1 MVNGQWS
8 IKVNFSDIIGQEE
21 VKQHLAKLLAENKLP
36 HAIMLC
42 GPRGAGKLPL
52 ALAFAQMLLCQHPN
66 EDGACGN
73 CSDCH
78 MSAIWAHPDLHFS
91 FPVYKGKST
100 DRPISDDFLPQWRE
114 QISRCPYFD
123 TEEWLE
129 DIGAENQ
136 QIVIYVQESDN
147 LQRKL
152 ALKSSQG
159 GRKVVIIWLPER
171 MNEQTGNKLLKLIEE
186 PPVGTHF
193 LLVSQEPDMVL
204 GTIQSR
210 VQRINV
216 PALPED
222 VISEALQARQSM
234 SPEDAKLLAH
244 IAQGSYTEAL
254 KRIKLDSEHQ
264 QFFELFVQLMR
275 QSYARRIKEMHLWSL
290 AVSELGRER
299 QKRMLEYF
307 QQQLR
312 ENFIYNYHKPQLN
325 FLGREEENFSTRF
338 APFINERNVVGIMN
352 ELSDAE
358 RDIAQNVSARMV
370 FFDLALKMIVLLKNG

>member
-1 MVNGQWS
+1 M
-8 IKVNFSDIIGQEE
+8 NFSDIIGQEE
-21 VKQHLAKLLAENKLP
+21 VKQHLTRLLTENKLP
-36 HAIMLC
+36 HAIMFC
-42 GPRGAGKLPL
+42 GPKGAGKLPL
-52 ALAFAQMLLCQHPN
+52 ALAFAQTLLCQHPTD
-66 EDGACGN
+66 DGACGS

-78 MSAIWAHPDLHFS
+78 MSTIWAHPDLHFS
-91 FPVYKGKST
+91 FPVYKAKST
-100 DRPISDDFLPQWRE
+100 DHPISEDYLPQWRE
-114 QISRCPYFD
+114 QISRSPYFD
-123 TEEWLE
+123 TEDWLE

-147 LQRKL
+147 LQKKL

-193 LLVSQEPDMVL
+193 LLVSQEPDLVL

-210 VQRINV
+210 VQRINM
-216 PALPED
+216 PALSEE
-222 VISEALQARQSM
+222 VICEALQVRHAM

-254 KRIKLDSEHQ
+254 KRMQSDSEQ
-264 QFFELFVQLMR
+264 KLFFDLFVQLMR
-275 QSYARRIKEMHLWSL
+275 HSYARRIKEMHQWSL
-290 AVSELGRER
+290 VVADLGRER
-299 QKRMLEYF
+299 QKRMLKYF

-312 ENFIYNYHKPQLN
+312 ENYIYNFHQPQIN

-338 APFINERNVVGIMN
+338 APFINERNVVGIMT

-358 RDIAQNVSARMV
+358 RDISQNVNARMV
-370 FFDLALKMIVLLKNG
+370 FFDLALKMIILLKTP

>member
-1 MVNGQWS
+1 MVNWC
-8 IKVNFSDIIGQEE
+8 DIIGQEE
-21 VKQHLAKLLAENKLP
+21 VKQHLIRLLAENKLP

-42 GPRGAGKLPL
+42 GPKGAGKLPL
-52 ALAFAQMLLCQHPN
+52 ALAFAQMLLCQHPT

-78 MSAIWAHPDLHFS
+78 MSSLWAHPDLHFS
-91 FPVYKGKST
+91 FPVYKAKSS
-100 DRPISDDFLPQWRE
+100 DHPISDDYLQQWRE
-114 QISRCPYFD
+114 QISRTPYFD
-123 TEEWLE
+123 TEDWLE

-136 QIVIYVQESDN
+136 QVVIYVQESDN
-147 LQRKL
+147 LQKKL

-193 LLVSQEPDMVL
+193 LLVSQEPDLVL

-216 PALPED
+216 PALPEQ
-222 VISEALQARQSM
+222 VISQALQERYAMPQ
-234 SPEDAKLLAH
+234 DNANLLAH

-254 KRIKLDSEHQ
+254 KRMQRDSEQQ
-264 QFFELFVQLMR
+264 QFFDLFVQLMR
-275 QSYARRIKEMHLWSL
+275 HSYARRIKEMHLWSL

-312 ENFIYNYHKPQLN
+312 ENFIYNFHQPQMN

-338 APFINERNVVGIMN
+338 APFIGERNVVGIMN
-352 ELSDAE
+352 ELSDAQ
-358 RDIAQNVSARMV
+358 RDIAQNVSPRMV
-370 FFDLALKMIVLLKNG
+370 FFDLALKMIVLLKTP

>member
-1 MVNGQWS
+1 MS
-8 IKVNFSDIIGQEE
+8 FADIIGQEE
-21 VKQHLAKLLAENKLP
+21 VKQHLMRLLMENKLP

-52 ALAFAQMLLCQHPN
+52 ALAFAQTLLCQHPTD
-66 EDGACGN
+66 DGACGS
-73 CSDCH
+73 CSDCQ
-78 MSAIWAHPDLHFS
+78 MTSLWAHPDLHFS
-91 FPVYKGKST
+91 FPVFKGKST
-100 DRPISDDFLPQWRE
+100 DHPVSEDFLPQWRE

-147 LQRKL
+147 LQKKL

-159 GRKVVIIWLPER
+159 GRKVVVIWLPER

-186 PPVGTHF
+186 PPVGTYF

-216 PALPED
+216 PALPEED
-222 VISEALQARQSM
+222 ISKALQERHSM
-234 SPEDAKLLAH
+234 PEEDANLLAH

-254 KRIKLDSEHQ
+254 KRMQNDSEQQ
-264 QFFELFVQLMR
+264 QFFDLFVQLMR
-275 QSYARRIKEMHLWSL
+275 HSYARRIKDIHQWSL
-290 AVSELGRER
+290 VVSELGRER

-312 ENFIYNYHKPQLN
+312 ENFIYNFHKPQIN

-338 APFINERNVVGIMN
+338 APFINQHNVVGIMA
-352 ELSDAE
+352 ELSDAQ
-358 RDIAQNVSARMV
+358 RDISQNVSARIV

>member
-1 MVNGQWS
+1 M
-8 IKVNFSDIIGQEE
+8 NFSDIIGQEQ
-21 VKQHLAKLLAENKLP
+21 VKGHLMRLLTENKLP

-42 GPRGAGKLPL
+42 GPKGAGKLPL
-52 ALAFAQMLLCQHPN
+52 ALAFAQTLLCQHPGP
-66 EDGACGN
+66 DGACGQ

-78 MSAIWAHPDLHFS
+78 MSTLWTHPDLHFS
-91 FPVYKGKST
+91 FPICKAKSS
-100 DRPISDDFLPQWRE
+100 DHPVSDDYLPQWRE
-114 QISRCPYFD
+114 QISRAPYFD
-123 TEEWLE
+123 TEDWLE
-129 DIGAENQ
+129 DIKAENQ
-136 QIVIYVQESDN
+136 QITIYVQESDN

-159 GRKVVIIWLPER
+159 GRKVVVVWLPER
-171 MNEQTGNKLLKLIEE
+171 MMEQTANKLLKLIEE

-193 LLVSQEPDMVL
+193 LLVSQEPDRVL

-216 PALPED
+216 PPLPED
-222 VISEALQARQSM
+222 VISQALQVFHGLPA
-234 SPEDAKLLAH
+234 ENANLLAH

-254 KRIKLDSEHQ
+254 KRMLSGSEQ
-264 QFFELFVQLMR
+264 QLFFDLFVQLMR
-275 QSYARRIKEMHLWSL
+275 HSYARRIKEMHQWSM
-290 AVSELGRER
+290 AVAELGRER

-312 ENFIYNYHKPQLN
+312 ENFIYNFHQPELN
-325 FLGREEENFSTRF
+325 YLGREEENFSTRF

-352 ELSDAE
+352 ELSDAG

-370 FFDLALKMIVLLKNG
+370 FFDLALKMIVLLKTP

>member
-1 MVNGQWS
+1 MT
-8 IKVNFSDIIGQEE
+8 FSDIIGQEE
-21 VKQHLAKLLAENKLP
+21 VKEHLARLLREKKLP
-36 HAIMLC
+36 HAIMFC
-42 GPRGAGKLPL
+42 GPKGSGKLPL
-52 ALAFAQMLLCQHPN
+52 ALAFAQMLLCQNPSN
-66 EDGACGN
+66 EGACGT
-73 CSDCH
+73 CSDCQ
-78 MSAIWAHPDLHFS
+78 MSSLWTHPDLHFS
-91 FPVYKGKST
+91 FPIYKGKSS
-100 DRPISDDFLPQWRE
+100 DKPVSDDFLQEWRE
-114 QISRCPYFD
+114 QISRSPYFD
-123 TEEWLE
+123 TEDWLE

-186 PPVGTHF
+186 PPLGTHF
-193 LLVSQEPDMVL
+193 LLVSQEPDLVL

-216 PALPED
+216 PALTEE
-222 VISEALQARQSM
+222 VISKALETRHSM
-234 SPEDAKLLAH
+234 SKEDADLLAH

-254 KRIKLDSEHQ
+254 KRMERDSEQ
-264 QFFELFVQLMR
+264 QLFFDLFIQLMR
-275 QSYARRIKEMHLWSL
+275 HSYARRIKEMHQWSL
-290 AVSELGRER
+290 SVAELGRER

-312 ENFIYNYHKPQLN
+312 ENYIYNFHKPQIN

-338 APFINERNVVGIMN
+338 APFINERNVVGIMT
-352 ELSDAE
+352 ELSDAQ
-358 RDIAQNVSARMV
+358 RDISQNVNARMV

>member
-1 MVNGQWS
+1 MVFQ
-8 IKVNFSDIIGQEE
+8 DIIGQEE
-21 VKQHLAKLLAENKLP
+21 VKQHLMRLLAERKLP

-42 GPRGAGKLPL
+42 GPKGAGKLPL
-52 ALAFAQMLLCQHPN
+52 ALAFAQTLLCQHPTD
-66 EDGACGN
+66 DGACGS

-91 FPVYKGKST
+91 FPVFKGKST
-100 DRPISDDFLPQWRE
+100 DHPVSDDFLPQWRE

-159 GRKVVIIWLPER
+159 GRKVVVIWLPER
-171 MNEQTGNKLLKLIEE
+171 LHESAGNKLLKLIEE

-193 LLVSQEPDMVL
+193 LLVSQEPDLVL

-216 PALPED
+216 PALTEEK
-222 VISEALQARQSM
+222 ICEALQARHAM
-234 SPEDAKLLAH
+234 PFEDAKLLAH

-254 KRIKLDSEHQ
+254 KRMQSDSEQ
-264 QFFELFVQLMR
+264 KQFFDLFVQLMR
-275 QSYARRIKEMHLWSL
+275 HSYARRIKEIQQWSVTV
-290 AVSELGRER
+290 AELGRER

-312 ENFIYNYHKPQLN
+312 ENFIYNFHQPQIN

-338 APFINERNVVGIMN
+338 APFINERNVIDIMT
-352 ELSDAE
+352 ELSDAQ
-358 RDIAQNVSARMV
+358 RDISQNVSARMV
-370 FFDLALKMIVLLKNG
+370 FFDLALKMIVLLKSEK

>member
-1 MVNGQWS
+1 MVNWC
-8 IKVNFSDIIGQEE
+8 DIIGQEE
-21 VKQHLAKLLAENKLP
+21 VKQHLIRLLAENKLP

-42 GPRGAGKLPL
+42 GSKGAGKLPL
-52 ALAFAQMLLCQHPN
+52 ALAFAQMLLCQHPT

-78 MSAIWAHPDLHFS
+78 MSALWAHPDLHFT
-91 FPVYKGKST
+91 FPVYKAKSS
-100 DRPISDDFLPQWRE
+100 DHPISDDYLQQWRE
-114 QISRCPYFD
+114 QISRTPYFD
-123 TEEWLE
+123 TEDWLE

-136 QIVIYVQESDN
+136 QVVIYVQESDN
-147 LQRKL
+147 LQKKL

-193 LLVSQEPDMVL
+193 LLVSQEPDLVL

-216 PALPED
+216 PALPEQ
-222 VISEALQARQSM
+222 VISQALQERYAMPQD
-234 SPEDAKLLAH
+234 DANLLAH
-244 IAQGSYTEAL
+244 IAQGRYTEAM
-254 KRIKLDSEHQ
+254 KRMPRDSEQQ
-264 QFFELFVQLMR
+264 QFFDLFVQLMR
-275 QSYARRIKEMHLWSL
+275 HSYARRIKEMHLWSL

-312 ENFIYNYHKPQLN
+312 ENFIYNFHQPQMN

-352 ELSDAE
+352 ELSDAQ
-358 RDIAQNVSARMV
+358 RDIAQNVSPRMV
-370 FFDLALKMIVLLKNG
+370 FFDLALKMIVLLKTP

>member
-1 MVNGQWS
+1 MS
-8 IKVNFSDIIGQEE
+8 FADIIGQEE
-21 VKQHLAKLLAENKLP
+21 VKQHLMRLLMENKLP

-52 ALAFAQMLLCQHPN
+52 ALAFAQTLLCQHPTD
-66 EDGACGN
+66 DGACGS
-73 CSDCH
+73 CSDCQ
-78 MSAIWAHPDLHFS
+78 MTSLWAHPDLHFS
-91 FPVYKGKST
+91 FPVFKGKST
-100 DRPISDDFLPQWRE
+100 DHPVSEDFLPQWRD

-147 LQRKL
+147 LQKKL

-159 GRKVVIIWLPER
+159 GRKVVVIWLPER

-216 PALPED
+216 PALPEED
-222 VISEALQARQSM
+222 ISKALQERHSM
-234 SPEDAKLLAH
+234 PEEDANLLAH

-254 KRIKLDSEHQ
+254 KRMQNDSEQQ
-264 QFFELFVQLMR
+264 QFFDLFVQLMR
-275 QSYARRIKEMHLWSL
+275 HSYARRIKDIHQWSL
-290 AVSELGRER
+290 VVSELGRER

-312 ENFIYNYHKPQLN
+312 ENFIYNFHKPQIN

-338 APFINERNVVGIMN
+338 APFINQHNVVGIMA
-352 ELSDAE
+352 ELSDAQ
-358 RDIAQNVSARMV
+358 RDISQNVSARMV

>member
-1 MVNGQWS
+1 MT
-8 IKVNFSDIIGQEE
+8 FSDIIGQEE
-21 VKQHLAKLLAENKLP
+21 VKRHLRRLLEEDKLP
-36 HAIMLC
+36 HAIMFC
-42 GPRGAGKLPL
+42 GPKGAGKLPL
-52 ALAFAQMLLCQHPN
+52 ALAFAQMLLCQHPTD
-66 EDGACGN
+66 EGACGT
-73 CSDCH
+73 CSDCR
-78 MSAIWAHPDLHFS
+78 MTSLWAHPDLHFS
-91 FPVYKGKST
+91 FPIYKGKSS
-100 DRPISDDFLPQWRE
+100 DRPVSDDFLQEWRE
-114 QISRCPYFD
+114 QISRSPYFD

-147 LQRKL
+147 LQKKL

-186 PPVGTHF
+186 PPFGTHF
-193 LLVSQEPDMVL
+193 LLVSQEPDLVL

-210 VQRINV
+210 VQRINI
-216 PALPED
+216 PALPEEA
-222 VISEALQARQSM
+222 ISEALQTRHDMPQ
-234 SPEDAKLLAH
+234 EDAALLAH

-254 KRIKLDSEHQ
+254 KRMLHDSEQ
-264 QFFELFVQLMR
+264 KQFFELFIQLMR
-275 QSYARRIKEMHLWSL
+275 HSYARRIKDMHLWALS
-290 AVSELGRER
+290 VSELGRER

-312 ENFIYNYHKPQLN
+312 ENYIYNFHQPQIN
-325 FLGREEENFSTRF
+325 YLGREEENFSTRF

-352 ELSDAE
+352 ELGDAQ
-358 RDIAQNVSARMV
+358 RDISQNVNARMV

>member
-1 MVNGQWS
+1 MVNWC
-8 IKVNFSDIIGQEE
+8 DIIGQEE
-21 VKQHLAKLLAENKLP
+21 VKQHLTRLLLENKLP

-52 ALAFAQMLLCQHPN
+52 ALAFAQMLLCQHPT

-78 MSAIWAHPDLHFS
+78 MSALWAHPDLHFT
-91 FPVYKGKST
+91 FPVYKAKSS
-100 DRPISDDFLPQWRE
+100 DHPISDDYLQQWRE
-114 QISRCPYFD
+114 QISRTPYFD
-123 TEEWLE
+123 TEDWLE

-136 QIVIYVQESDN
+136 QVVIYVQESDN
-147 LQRKL
+147 LQKKL

-193 LLVSQEPDMVL
+193 LLVSQEPDLVL

-216 PALPED
+216 PALPEQ
-222 VISEALQARQSM
+222 VISQALQERHAMQQ
-234 SPEDAKLLAH
+234 DNANLLAH

-254 KRIKLDSEHQ
+254 KRMQRDSEQQ
-264 QFFELFVQLMR
+264 QFFDLFVQLMR
-275 QSYARRIKEMHLWSL
+275 HSYARRIKEMHLWSL

-312 ENFIYNYHKPQLN
+312 ENFIYNFHQPQMN

-352 ELSDAE
+352 ELSDAQ
-358 RDIAQNVSARMV
+358 RDIAQNVSPRMV
-370 FFDLALKMIVLLKNG
+370 FFDLALKMIVLLKTP

>member
-1 MVNGQWS
+1 MS
-8 IKVNFSDIIGQEE
+8 FADIIGQEE
-21 VKQHLAKLLAENKLP
+21 VKQHLMRLLMENKLP

-52 ALAFAQMLLCQHPN
+52 ALAFAQTLLCQHPTD
-66 EDGACGN
+66 DGACGS
-73 CSDCH
+73 CSDCQ
-78 MSAIWAHPDLHFS
+78 MTSLWAHPDLHFS
-91 FPVYKGKST
+91 FPVFKGKST
-100 DRPISDDFLPQWRE
+100 DHPVSEDFLPQWRE

-147 LQRKL
+147 LQKKL

-159 GRKVVIIWLPER
+159 GRKVVVIWLPER

-186 PPVGTHF
+186 PPVGTYF

-216 PALPED
+216 PALPEED
-222 VISEALQARQSM
+222 ISKALQERHSM
-234 SPEDAKLLAH
+234 PEEDANLLAH

-254 KRIKLDSEHQ
+254 KRMQNDSEQQ
-264 QFFELFVQLMR
+264 QFFDLFVQLMR
-275 QSYARRIKEMHLWSL
+275 HSYARRIKDIHQWSL
-290 AVSELGRER
+290 VVSELGRER

-312 ENFIYNYHKPQLN
+312 ENFIYNFHKPQIN

-338 APFINERNVVGIMN
+338 APFINQHNVVGIMA
-352 ELSDAE
+352 ELSDAQ
-358 RDIAQNVSARMV
+358 RDISQNVSARMV
-370 FFDLALKMIVLLKNG
+370 FFDLALKMIILLKTP

>member
-1 MVNGQWS
+1 MS
-8 IKVNFSDIIGQEE
+8 FADIIGQEE
-21 VKQHLAKLLAENKLP
+21 VKQHLMRLLMENKLP
-36 HAIMLC
+36 HAIMLS

-52 ALAFAQMLLCQHPN
+52 ALAFAQTLLCQHPTD
-66 EDGACGN
+66 DGACGS
-73 CSDCH
+73 CSDCQ
-78 MSAIWAHPDLHFS
+78 MTSLWAHPDLHFS
-91 FPVYKGKST
+91 FPVFKGKST
-100 DRPISDDFLPQWRE
+100 DHPVSEDFLPQWRE

-147 LQRKL
+147 LQKKL

-159 GRKVVIIWLPER
+159 GRKVVVIWLPER

-186 PPVGTHF
+186 PPVGTYF

-216 PALPED
+216 PALPEED
-222 VISEALQARQSM
+222 ISKALQERHSM
-234 SPEDAKLLAH
+234 PEEDANLLAH

-254 KRIKLDSEHQ
+254 KRMQNDSEQQ
-264 QFFELFVQLMR
+264 QFFDLFVQLMR
-275 QSYARRIKEMHLWSL
+275 HSYARRIKDIHQWSL
-290 AVSELGRER
+290 VVSELGRER

-312 ENFIYNYHKPQLN
+312 ENFIYNFHKPQIN

-338 APFINERNVVGIMN
+338 APFINQHNVVGIMA
-352 ELSDAE
+352 ELSDAQ
-358 RDIAQNVSARMV
+358 RDISQNVSARMV

>member
-1 MVNGQWS
+1 MS
-8 IKVNFSDIIGQEE
+8 FSDIIGQEE
-21 VKQHLAKLLAENKLP
+21 VKQHLARLLAENKLP

-42 GPRGAGKLPL
+42 GPKGAGKLPL
-52 ALAFAQMLLCQHPN
+52 ALAFAQMLLCQHPT
-66 EDGACGN
+66 EDGACGS
-73 CSDCH
+73 CSDCQ
-78 MSAIWAHPDLHFS
+78 MSSIWAHPDLHFS
-91 FPVYKGKST
+91 FPVYKGKSS
-100 DRPISDDFLPQWRE
+100 DKPVSDDFLPQWRD
-114 QISRCPYFD
+114 QINRSPYFD

-147 LQRKL
+147 L
-152 ALKSSQG
+152 KSSQG
-159 GRKVVIIWLPER
+159 GRKVVVIWLPER

-186 PPVGTHF
+186 PPIGTHF

-216 PALPED
+216 PALPEE
-222 VISEALQARQSM
+222 VICEALQTHHSM

-244 IAQGSYTEAL
+244 IAQGSYVEAQ
-254 KRIKLDSEHQ
+254 KRIQHDSEQQ
-264 QFFELFVQLMR
+264 QFFNLFVQLMR
-275 QSYARRIKEMHLWSL
+275 HSYARRVKEMHLWAL

-299 QKRMLEYF
+299 QKRMLDYF

-312 ENFIYNYHKPQLN
+312 ENFIYNYHKPQIN
-325 FLGREEENFSTRF
+325 FLGREEEDFSTRF

-352 ELSDAE
+352 ELSDAQ
-358 RDIAQNVSARMV
+358 RDISQNVSARMV

>member
-1 MVNGQWS
+1 MVNWC
-8 IKVNFSDIIGQEE
+8 DIIGQEE
-21 VKQHLAKLLAENKLP
+21 VKQHLMRLLAENKLP

-52 ALAFAQMLLCQHPN
+52 ALAFAQMLLCQHPT

-78 MSAIWAHPDLHFS
+78 MSALWAHPDLHFT
-91 FPVYKGKST
+91 FPVYKAKSS
-100 DRPISDDFLPQWRE
+100 DHPISDDYLQQWRE
-114 QISRCPYFD
+114 QISRTPYFD
-123 TEEWLE
+123 TEDWLE

-136 QIVIYVQESDN
+136 QVVIYVQESDN
-147 LQRKL
+147 LQKKL

-193 LLVSQEPDMVL
+193 LLVSQEPDLVL

-216 PALPED
+216 PALPEQ
-222 VISEALQARQSM
+222 VISQALQERYAMPQ
-234 SPEDAKLLAH
+234 DNANLLAH

-254 KRIKLDSEHQ
+254 KRMQRDSEQ
-264 QFFELFVQLMR
+264 KQFFDLFVQLMR
-275 QSYARRIKEMHLWSL
+275 HSYARRIKEMHLWSL

-312 ENFIYNYHKPQLN
+312 ENFIYNFHQPQMN

-352 ELSDAE
+352 ELSDAQ
-358 RDIAQNVSARMV
+358 RDIAQNVSPRMV
-370 FFDLALKMIVLLKNG
+370 FFDLALKMIVLLKTT

>member
-1 MVNGQWS
+1 
-8 IKVNFSDIIGQEE
+8 
-21 VKQHLAKLLAENKLP
+21 VKQHLVRLLFENKLP
-36 HAIMLC
+36 HALMFC
-42 GPRGAGKLPL
+42 GPKGAGKLPL
-52 ALAFAQMLLCQHPN
+52 ALAFAQMLLCQHPTD
-66 EDGACGN
+66 DGACGS

-78 MSAIWAHPDLHFS
+78 MTSLWAHPDLHFS
-91 FPVYKGKST
+91 FPVYKAKST
-100 DRPISDDFLPQWRE
+100 DHPVSDDYLQQWRE
-114 QISRCPYFD
+114 LISSSPYFD
-123 TEEWLE
+123 TEDWLE
-129 DIGAENQ
+129 AIGAENQ

-147 LQRKL
+147 LQKKL

-171 MNEQTGNKLLKLIEE
+171 MMEQTANKLLKLIEE
-186 PPVGTHF
+186 PPLGTHF
-193 LLVSQEPDMVL
+193 LLVSQEPDLVL

-216 PALPED
+216 PALPEE
-222 VISEALQARQSM
+222 VISEALQERHDM
-234 SPEDAKLLAH
+234 PKDDADLLAH

-254 KRIKLDSEHQ
+254 KRMQRDSEQ
-264 QFFELFVQLMR
+264 QLFFDLFVQLMR
-275 QSYARRIKEMHLWSL
+275 HSYARRIKEMHQWSL
-290 AVSELGRER
+290 AVAELGRER

-312 ENFIYNYHKPQLN
+312 ENYIYNFHQPQMN

-352 ELSDAE
+352 ELSDAQ

-370 FFDLALKMIVLLKNG
+370 FFDLALKMIVLLKSEK

>member
-1 MVNGQWS
+1 MVNWC
-8 IKVNFSDIIGQEE
+8 DIIGQEE
-21 VKQHLAKLLAENKLP
+21 VKQHLIRLLAENKLP

-42 GPRGAGKLPL
+42 GPKGAGKLPL
-52 ALAFAQMLLCQHPN
+52 ALAFAQMLLCQHPT

-78 MSAIWAHPDLHFS
+78 MSALWAHPDLHFT
-91 FPVYKGKST
+91 FPVYKAKSS
-100 DRPISDDFLPQWRE
+100 DHPISDDYLQQWRE
-114 QISRCPYFD
+114 QISRTPYFD
-123 TEEWLE
+123 TEDWLE

-136 QIVIYVQESDN
+136 QVVIYVQESDN
-147 LQRKL
+147 LQKKL

-193 LLVSQEPDMVL
+193 LLVSQEPDLVL

-216 PALPED
+216 PALPEQ
-222 VISEALQARQSM
+222 VISQALQERYAMPQD
-234 SPEDAKLLAH
+234 DANLLAH

-254 KRIKLDSEHQ
+254 KRMQRDSEQQ
-264 QFFELFVQLMR
+264 QFFDLFVQLMR
-275 QSYARRIKEMHLWSL
+275 HSYARRIKEMHLWSL

-299 QKRMLEYF
+299 QKQMPEYF

-312 ENFIYNYHKPQLN
+312 ENFIYNFHQPQMN

-352 ELSDAE
+352 ELSDAQ
-358 RDIAQNVSARMV
+358 RDIAQNVSPRMV
-370 FFDLALKMIVLLKNG
+370 FFDLALKMIVLLKTT

>member
-1 MVNGQWS
+1 MVNWC
-8 IKVNFSDIIGQEE
+8 DIIGQEE
-21 VKQHLAKLLAENKLP
+21 VKQHLIRLLAENKLP

-42 GPRGAGKLPL
+42 GPKGAGKLPL
-52 ALAFAQMLLCQHPN
+52 ALAFAQMLLCQHPT

-78 MSAIWAHPDLHFS
+78 MSALWAHPDLHFT
-91 FPVYKGKST
+91 FPVYKAKSS
-100 DRPISDDFLPQWRE
+100 DHPISDDYLQQWRE
-114 QISRCPYFD
+114 QISRTPYFD
-123 TEEWLE
+123 TEDWLE

-136 QIVIYVQESDN
+136 QVVIYVQESDN
-147 LQRKL
+147 LQKKL

-193 LLVSQEPDMVL
+193 LLVSQEPDLVL

-216 PALPED
+216 PALPEQ
-222 VISEALQARQSM
+222 VISQALQERYTIPQDNAN
-234 SPEDAKLLAH
+234 LLAH

-254 KRIKLDSEHQ
+254 KRMQRDSEQQ
-264 QFFELFVQLMR
+264 QFFDLFVQLMR
-275 QSYARRIKEMHLWSL
+275 HSYARRIKEMHLWSL

-312 ENFIYNYHKPQLN
+312 ENFIYNFHQPQMN

-352 ELSDAE
+352 ELSDAQ
-358 RDIAQNVSARMV
+358 RDIAQNVSPRMV
-370 FFDLALKMIVLLKNG
+370 FFDLALKMIVLLKTP

>member
-1 MVNGQWS
+1 MS
-8 IKVNFSDIIGQEE
+8 FADIIGQEE
-21 VKQHLAKLLAENKLP
+21 VKQHLMRFLMENKLP

-52 ALAFAQMLLCQHPN
+52 ALAFAQTLLCQHPTD
-66 EDGACGN
+66 DGACGS
-73 CSDCH
+73 CSDCQ
-78 MSAIWAHPDLHFS
+78 MTSLWAHPDLHFS
-91 FPVYKGKST
+91 FPVFKGKST
-100 DRPISDDFLPQWRE
+100 DHPVSEDFLPQWRE

-147 LQRKL
+147 LQKKL

-159 GRKVVIIWLPER
+159 GRKVVVIWLPER

-186 PPVGTHF
+186 PPVGTYF

-216 PALPED
+216 PALPEED
-222 VISEALQARQSM
+222 ISKALQERHSM
-234 SPEDAKLLAH
+234 PEEDANLLAH

-254 KRIKLDSEHQ
+254 KRMQNDSEQQ
-264 QFFELFVQLMR
+264 QFFDLFVQLMR
-275 QSYARRIKEMHLWSL
+275 HSYARRIKDIHQWSL
-290 AVSELGRER
+290 VVSELGRER

-312 ENFIYNYHKPQLN
+312 ENFIYNFHKPQIN

-338 APFINERNVVGIMN
+338 APFINQHNVVGIMA
-352 ELSDAE
+352 ELSDAQ
-358 RDIAQNVSARMV
+358 RDISQNVSARMV

>member
-1 MVNGQWS
+1 MT
-8 IKVNFSDIIGQEE
+8 FSDIVGQEE
-21 VKQHLAKLLAENKLP
+21 VKQHLVRLLFENKLP

-42 GPRGAGKLPL
+42 GPKGAGKLPL
-52 ALAFAQMLLCQHPN
+52 ALAFAQTLLCQHPT
-66 EDGACGN
+66 EDGACGT
-73 CSDCH
+73 CSDCQ
-78 MSAIWAHPDLHFS
+78 MSSLWAHPDLHFS
-91 FPVYKGKST
+91 FPVYKRKSS
-100 DRPISDDFLPQWRE
+100 DKPVSDDFLQEWRD
-114 QISRCPYFD
+114 QISSSPYFD
-123 TEEWLE
+123 IEDWLE

-159 GRKVVIIWLPER
+159 GRKVVVIWLPER

-193 LLVSQEPDMVL
+193 LLVSQEPDLVL

-216 PALPED
+216 PALPEE
-222 VISEALQARQSM
+222 VICEALQERHAM

-254 KRIKLDSEHQ
+254 KRMQRDSEQQ
-264 QFFELFVQLMR
+264 QFFELFIQLMR
-275 QSYARRIKEMHLWSL
+275 NCYARRIKEMHLWSL

-312 ENFIYNYHKPQLN
+312 ENYIYNFKQPQIN
-325 FLGREEENFSTRF
+325 FLGREEESFSTRF
-338 APFINERNVVGIMN
+338 APFINERNVVGIMD
-352 ELSDAE
+352 ELSDAQ
-358 RDIAQNVSARMV
+358 RDIAQNVSPRMV

>member
-1 MVNGQWS
+1 MVNWC
-8 IKVNFSDIIGQEE
+8 DIIGQEE
-21 VKQHLAKLLAENKLP
+21 VKQHLVRLLMENKLP

-42 GPRGAGKLPL
+42 GPKGAGKLPL
-52 ALAFAQMLLCQHPN
+52 ALAFAQMLLCQHPT
-66 EDGACGN
+66 EEGACGS
-73 CSDCH
+73 CPDCQ
-78 MSAIWAHPDLHFS
+78 MSSLWAHPDLHFS
-91 FPVYKGKST
+91 FPVYKGKSS
-100 DRPISDDFLPQWRE
+100 DKPLSDDFLEEWRG
-114 QISRCPYFD
+114 QIGRSPYFD
-123 TEEWLE
+123 IEDWLE

-136 QIVIYVQESDN
+136 QVVIYVQESDN

-159 GRKVVIIWLPER
+159 GRKVVVIWLPER

-193 LLVSQEPDMVL
+193 LLVSQEPDLVL

-216 PALPED
+216 PALTEE
-222 VISEALQARQSM
+222 VIGRALVERHAM
-234 SPEDAKLLAH
+234 GEEDARLLAH

-254 KRIKLDSEHQ
+254 KRMQHDSEQQ
-264 QFFELFVQLMR
+264 QFFELFVNLMR
-275 QSYARRIKEMHLWSL
+275 HSYGRRIKEMQLWAL

-312 ENFIYNYHKPQLN
+312 ENFIYNFHRPQIN
-325 FLGREEENFSTRF
+325 YQGRDEENFSTRF
-338 APFINERNVVGIMN
+338 APFIGERNVIGIMN
-352 ELSDAE
+352 VLSDAQ
-358 RDIAQNVSARMV
+358 RDIAQNVNPRMV
-370 FFDLALKMIVLLKNG
+370 FFDLALKMIVLLKTT

>member
-1 MVNGQWS
+1 MS
-8 IKVNFSDIIGQEE
+8 FSDIIGQEE
-21 VKQHLAKLLAENKLP
+21 VKQHLARLLAENKLP

-42 GPRGAGKLPL
+42 GPKGAGKLPL
-52 ALAFAQMLLCQHPN
+52 ALAFAQMLLCQHPT
-66 EDGACGN
+66 EDGACGS
-73 CSDCH
+73 CSDCQ
-78 MSAIWAHPDLHFS
+78 MSSIWAHPDLHFS
-91 FPVYKGKST
+91 FPVYKGKSS
-100 DRPISDDFLPQWRE
+100 DKPVSDDFLPQWRD
-114 QISRCPYFD
+114 QINRSPYFD

-159 GRKVVIIWLPER
+159 GRKVVVIWLPER

-186 PPVGTHF
+186 PPIGTHF

-216 PALPED
+216 PALPEE
-222 VISEALQARQSM
+222 VICEALQTHHSM

-244 IAQGSYTEAL
+244 IAQGSYVEAQ
-254 KRIKLDSEHQ
+254 KRIQHDSEQQ
-264 QFFELFVQLMR
+264 QFFNLFVQLMR
-275 QSYARRIKEMHLWSL
+275 HSYARRVKEMHLWAL

-299 QKRMLEYF
+299 QKRMLDYF

-312 ENFIYNYHKPQLN
+312 ENFIYNYHKPQIN
-325 FLGREEENFSTRF
+325 FLGREEEDFSTRF

-352 ELSDAE
+352 ELSDAQ
-358 RDIAQNVSARMV
+358 RDISQNVSARMV

>member
-1 MVNGQWS
+1 MVNWA
-8 IKVNFSDIIGQEE
+8 DIIGQEE
-21 VKQHLAKLLAENKLP
+21 VKQHLTRLLLENKLP

-52 ALAFAQMLLCQHPN
+52 ALAFAQMLLCQHPT

-78 MSAIWAHPDLHFS
+78 MSALWAHPDLHFT
-91 FPVYKGKST
+91 FPVYKAKSS
-100 DRPISDDFLPQWRE
+100 DHPISDDYLQQWRE
-114 QISRCPYFD
+114 QISRTPYFD
-123 TEEWLE
+123 TEDWLE

-136 QIVIYVQESDN
+136 QVVIYVQESDN
-147 LQRKL
+147 LQKKL

-193 LLVSQEPDMVL
+193 LLVSQEPDLVL

-216 PALPED
+216 PALPEQ
-222 VISEALQARQSM
+222 VISQALQERYTMPQDNAN
-234 SPEDAKLLAH
+234 LLAH

-254 KRIKLDSEHQ
+254 KRMQRDSEQQ
-264 QFFELFVQLMR
+264 QFFDLFVQLMR
-275 QSYARRIKEMHLWSL
+275 HSYARRIKEMHLWSL

-312 ENFIYNYHKPQLN
+312 ENFIYNFHQPQMN

-352 ELSDAE
+352 ELSDAQ
-358 RDIAQNVSARMV
+358 RDIAQNVSPRMV
-370 FFDLALKMIVLLKNG
+370 FFDLALKMIVLLKTP